1 MQQTQTRCQTVTDH
15 PESNESLCVRVQ
27 QGDAQAKLQLLKQNE
42 GMIHTIAWRERRR
55 YAYLSLE
62 LEDLWAA
69 GQMGLLRAAR
79 LYRPETGNRFAT
91 YAWSHIRQAVQR
103 EIICGGTIVR
113 IPVLIYILLQKYFV
127 KGAMDSAVK

>member
-1 MQQTQTRCQTVTDH
+1 MQQTQTRCQTVPDH
-15 PESNESLCVRVQ
+15 LESNESLCVRVQ

-69 GQMGLLRAAR
+69 GQMGLLRAAS
-79 LYRPETGNRFAT
+79 L
-91 YAWSHIRQAVQR
+91 
-103 EIICGGTIVR
+103 
-113 IPVLIYILLQKYFV
+113 
-127 KGAMDSAVK
+127 

>member
-69 GQMGLLRAAR
+69 GQMGLLPAGR
-79 LYRPETGNRFAT
+79 LYRPENGNRFAT
-91 YAWSHIRQAVQR
+91 YAWSHIRQAVQKR
-103 EIICGGTIVR
+103 KTARPSMRLRSGRSFARSSLWSRC
-113 IPVLIYILLQKYFV
+113 
-127 KGAMDSAVK
+127 AV